1 MSKKKRQTV
10 TLVVL
15 CLVLIAAGVGYY
27 ALTRY
32 QASKEKAE
40 KAEEEK
46 TEGLFQLSSD
56 DICKVDFKGE
66 KASLTFDKDGKTWKL
81 SSDKNYPLNQDR
93 IVDMVDE
100 TTGVAATQTV
110 TTSCGDLTEYNL
122 DKPDLTVTVTD
133 NDGKDTTIYVG
144 MESVAGGG
152 RYAYCGGDEKKVYL
166 ISTSLY
172 DSFNYSLGE
181 LMKVPELPSVQ
192 ADEIRYL
199 KLESATGKS
208 FEAEYDEKNS
218 PYKDIYGW
226 SIKQP
231 YTQPVAGDKDQLQNL
246 FGSYTN
252 LDLGSGVTYKKDA
265 ALEKKYGLDAPAYT
279 LSFQTAKKKLTL
291 YFGKETKDQSS
302 YYVKVKGEDGIY
314 LMDASTVSTLVN
326 INALDYV
333 YQRLYVG
340 DKEKLDQVE
349 LSYNGKKYTFDVS
362 KKKKKSET
370 EYTYTITSG
379 GKKVDSDTFNTAYS
393 VISYLAPG
401 GNIDKKVTVKSNKP
415 VAEFTFR
422 EEKKTTKMIILP
434 YDGKNFYRVSVNG
447 VMQFTA
453 DKSAVDKVIKQFTS
467 LK

>member
-1 MSKKKRQTV
+1 
-10 TLVVL
+10 
-15 CLVLIAAGVGYY
+15 
-27 ALTRY
+27 
-32 QASKEKAE
+32 
-40 KAEEEK
+40 
-46 TEGLFQLSSD
+46 
-56 DICKVDFKGE
+56 
-66 KASLTFDKDGKTWKL
+66 
-81 SSDKNYPLNQDR
+81 
-93 IVDMVDE
+93 
-100 TTGVAATQTV
+100 
-110 TTSCGDLTEYNL
+110 
-122 DKPDLTVTVTD
+122 
-133 NDGKDTTIYVG
+133 

-246 FGSYTN
+246 FGSYTS

-265 ALEKKYGLDAPAYT
+265 ALEKKYGLDEPAYI

-314 LMDASTVSTLVN
+314 LMDASTVSTLVK

-349 LSYNGKKYTFDVS
+349 LSCNGKKYTFDVS

-434 YDGKNFYRVSVNG
+434 YDGKNSYRVSVNG

>member
-32 QASKEKAE
+32 QAAKEKAQ
-40 KAEEEK
+40 KAAEASKE
-46 TEGLFQLSSD
+46 LFQLSSD

-81 SSDKNYPLNQDR
+81 ASDKNYPLNQDR
-93 IVDMVDE
+93 IADMVDE

-110 TTSCGDLTEYNL
+110 TANCEDLTQYNL

-133 NDGKDTTIYVG
+133 TSGKDTTIYVG
-144 MESVAGGG
+144 MESVSGGG
-152 RYAYCGGDEKKVYL
+152 RYAYCGGNKKKIYL

-181 LMKVPELPSVQ
+181 LMKVPDLPSVQ

-199 KLESATGKS
+199 KLESATGKN

-231 YTQPVAGDKDQLQNL
+231 YSQPVAGDKDQLQDL
-246 FGSYTN
+246 FGSYTS
-252 LDLGSGVTYKKDA
+252 LDLSSGVTYKKDT
-265 ALEKKYGLDAPAYT
+265 ALEKKYGLDTPTYT
-279 LSFQTAKKKLTL
+279 LSLKTAKKKLTL
-291 YFGKETKDQSS
+291 YFGKETKDKSS
-302 YYVKVKGEDGIY
+302 YYVKVKGRDGIY
-314 LMDASTVSTLVN
+314 LMDASTVSKLVT
-326 INALDYV
+326 INAMDYV
-333 YQRLYVG
+333 YQRLYAG
-340 DKEKLDQVE
+340 DQEKLDQVE
-349 LSYNGKKYTFDVS
+349 LSYKGKKYTFDVS
-362 KKKKKSET
+362 KEKKKSET
-370 EYTYTITSG
+370 EYTYTITSD

-401 GNIDKKVTVKSNKP
+401 GNIDKKVTVTGNKP
-415 VAEFTFR
+415 VAEFTFH

-447 VMQFTA
+447 VMQFTV

>member
-32 QASKEKAE
+32 QAAKENAE

-46 TEGLFQLSSD
+46 NEGLFQLSSD

-93 IVDMVDE
+93 IIDMVDE

-133 NDGKDTTIYVG
+133 TDGKDTTIYVG

-349 LSYNGKKYTFDVS
+349 LSYNGKK
-362 KKKKKSET
+362 
-370 EYTYTITSG
+370 
-379 GKKVDSDTFNTAYS
+379 
-393 VISYLAPG
+393 
-401 GNIDKKVTVKSNKP
+401 
-415 VAEFTFR
+415 
-422 EEKKTTKMIILP
+422 
-434 YDGKNFYRVSVNG
+434 
-447 VMQFTA
+447 
-453 DKSAVDKVIKQFTS
+453 
-467 LK
+467 